1 MVAGNLCLPW
11 GLDVTGVG
19 RLAKTPCGRVTKW
32 FVVVFWVL
40 LVAVAG
46 PLAGKLTE
54 VQENDAVNW
63 LPASAESTKVYQQS
77 GAFQNPNEVLAVLVY
92 ERVEGITAQDRDAA
106 KADARTYGDYPEVT
120 AEVLGPIDS
129 ADGKA
134 LQVIVPVDLGDD
146 GSGWD
151 KLPALVDK
159 MGETTAAGDGLSMYV
174 TGPAGINADFADA
187 FAGIDGMLFFAAL
200 GVVVIIL
207 LFSYRSPVLWLL
219 PVISAVIALVT
230 AQAAV
235 YLLAK
240 EAGLTVNGQSQGI
253 LTVLVFGAGTD
264 YALLLVARYR
274 EELRRHEDR
283 HEAMAF
289 ALHRSGPAIFAS
301 GATVLIGMLC
311 LSFAEMNS
319 TAGMGPVLAVGI
331 GVGLAVMLTLL
342 PALLVIVGRWVFW
355 PARTT
360 FGTVDPV
367 EKGIWAKVGRGI
379 APRPRKV
386 WISTTLLLVVACFG
400 ITQIAADGLKYEDQ
414 FTGTPT
420 SIVGAKVLDAH
431 FPSGSGSPV
440 IVVAAEAAAG
450 PVTDAVRATA
460 GIAGETV
467 TAAPPQGG
475 LTFVKAT
482 LTDPPDSKAAEATVD
497 RIRAA
502 VHAVPGAE
510 ANVGGDTAVVLDTE
524 RASARDTKVVIPIVL
539 AVVFVILALLLRALI
554 VPIILIATVV
564 LSFVAAFGISAV
576 IFTHVFGFAGTDTGL
591 PLFAFVFLVALG
603 IDYNIFLMTRVREE
617 ARVHGTR
624 RGAQIGLAATGAVIT
639 SAGLVLAGTFAVLA
653 TLPLV
658 MFAEMGFL
666 VALGVLLDT
675 LIVRSI
681 LVTALTLDIG
691 KHMWW
696 PSKLG
701 KYDGAEPPR
710 PAIESEP
717 ASVS

>member
-1 MVAGNLCLPW
+1 
-11 GLDVTGVG
+11 VG
-19 RLAKTPCGRVTKW
+19 RIAKLPCGRVTKW
-32 FVVVFWVL
+32 LVVVFWVAIFAL
-40 LVAVAG
+40 AG
-46 PLAGKLTE
+46 PLAGKLTD

-63 LPASAESTKVYQQS
+63 LPASAESTQVYKQS

-92 ERVEGITAQDRDAA
+92 ERVEGITGADREAAEADA
-106 KADARTYGDYPEVT
+106 KAYGEYPEVK
-120 AEVLGPIDS
+120 ADVLGPIDS
-129 ADGKA
+129 GDGKA

-146 GSGWD
+146 GSGWER
-151 KLPALVDK
+151 LPALVDK
-159 MGETTAAGDGLSMYV
+159 MTESTAADDGLTMYV

-207 LFSYRSPVLWLL
+207 LLSYRSPILWLL

-230 AQAAV
+230 AQGVV

-240 EAGLTVNGQSQGI
+240 EAGLTVNAQSQGI

-274 EELRRHEDR
+274 EELRRHADR

-289 ALHRSGPAIFAS
+289 ALHRAGPAIFAS
-301 GATVLIGMLC
+301 GATVLISMLC
-311 LSFAEMNS
+311 LVFAEMNS

-342 PALLVIVGRWVFW
+342 PALLVIVSRWVFW
-355 PARTT
+355 PVKPT
-360 FGTVDPV
+360 FGTTDPT
-367 EKGIWAKVGRGI
+367 ERGMWAKVGRGI

-386 WISTTLLLVVACFG
+386 WVTTTLLLVAVSFG
-400 ITQIAADGLKYEDQ
+400 VTQIAADGLKYEDQ
-414 FTGTPT
+414 FTGTPD

-431 FPSGSGSPV
+431 FPSGTGSPV
-440 IVVAAEAAAG
+440 LITAKESAGNAVAEA
-450 PVTDAVRATA
+450 VRKTQ
-460 GIAGETV
+460 GIVPESV
-467 TAAPPQGG
+467 VSVPPKDG
-475 LTFVKAT
+475 LAFIKAT
-482 LTDPPDSKAAEATVD
+482 LVSAPDSRSAERTID
-497 RIRAA
+497 RVRAA
-502 VHAVPGAE
+502 VHAVPGSE

-524 RASARDTKVVIPIVL
+524 RASNRDTRVVIPIVL
-539 AVVFVILALLLRALI
+539 VVVFLILALLLQALV

-564 LSFVAAFGISAV
+564 LSFVAAFGISAIV
-576 IFTHVFGFAGTDTGL
+576 FTHVLGFAGTDAGL

-617 ARVHGTR
+617 TRVHGTR
-624 RGAQIGLAATGAVIT
+624 RGALVGLSATGAVIT

-653 TLPLV
+653 TLPVV

-666 VALGVLLDT
+666 VAVGVLLDT
-675 LIVRSI
+675 LVVRSI

-691 KHMWW
+691 RHMWW
-696 PSKLG
+696 PSRLG
-701 KYDGAEPPR
+701 GHDGAAPPTQ
-710 PAIESEP
+710 AISSEP
-717 ASVS
+717 APVG